1 MGAILYLETDKELNM
16 IYAYARVSSQDQ
28 NLDRQIDAL
37 KSYVS
42 DQRCLIT
49 DKASGKDFNRPGY
62 RTLVG
67 TSETMPLL
75 HSGDTLVIT
84 SLDRLGRDYESIR
97 EQYAYI
103 TQTLGVD
110 IVVLDMPILNSCKEQ
125 GLEKRFLASLVLEV
139 LAFSAAKER
148 QSIKSRQAEG
158 IKSAHARG
166 VKFGRPTVQKPDNWD
181 SVYAEWQVGNI
192 TARAAQQMLGLK
204 NSTFYR
210 LAQECSKA

>member
-1 MGAILYLETDKELNM
+1 MDK
-16 IYAYARVSSQDQ
+16 Q
-28 NLDRQIDAL
+28 
-37 KSYVS
+37 
-42 DQRCLIT
+42 
-49 DKASGKDFNRPGY
+49 SGKDFNRPGY

-75 HSGDTLVIT
+75 HAGDTLVIT

-110 IVVLDMPILNSCKEQ
+110 IIVLDMPILNSCKEQ

-148 QSIKSRQAEG
+148 QSIKTRQAEG

-181 SVYAEWQVGNI
+181 SVYAEWLIGNI

-210 LAQECSKA
+210 LVQECSKA